1 MCLCNDY
8 SEIDIHVI
16 VSDFG
21 EAKTFEDALSSL
33 KACERTFSIFPVPP
47 ANIKGPKPKVNI
59 INLYDIL
66 PPVFH
71 SITEGNIT
79 REDTSA
85 LLNERGKF
93 QYQTIKKMAAA
104 AELKYDYAL
113 WLDSEAIVVQPFSIR
128 QTFESYVK
136 APTIWRSRMNSN
148 EFMRAIMDS
157 TASVLGRSIDSFGP
171 AFWNLESVEWI
182 IEKPVFNDMIHEFN
196 AVTRDSPPV
205 FDSDLSPSPSDMD
218 ADEPEDL
225 TVHFVGV
232 FLRHASQWV
241 SPGHPGD
248 PNDPIRCLEF
258 QNNRIRRR
266 AALGTASYAVVDDRG
281 LAVRFGIGR
290 RLLFQRV
297 AILEAKT
304 RFYQQTEGLVSLS
317 NREFAQ
323 MVGEALA
330 MAMEDDG

>member
-16 VSDFG
+16 VSDSG

-71 SITEGNIT
+71 SLTEGNIT

-182 IEKPVFNDMIHEFN
+182 IEKPVFNDMIQYVEETHNQDFWT
-196 AVTRDSPPV
+196 AWVTHGGPFEVTMYNMHIQARK
-205 FDSDLSPSPSDMD
+205 
-218 ADEPEDL
+218 
-225 TVHFVGV
+225 
-232 FLRHASQWV
+232 
-241 SPGHPGD
+241 
-248 PNDPIRCLEF
+248 LETTNSIF
-258 QNNRIRRR
+258 SKYRI
-266 AALGTASYAVVDDRG
+266 LETE
-281 LAVRFGIGR
+281 LEMERFGIG
-290 RLLFQRV
+290 
-297 AILEAKT
+297 K
-304 RFYQQTEGLVSLS
+304 
-317 NREFAQ
+317 
-323 MVGEALA
+323 
-330 MAMEDDG
+330 